1 MSADSMVS
9 EALATVPKAVAAGI
23 VDMGTGMLLAVKT
36 TDSHPQDV
44 LDMLAA
50 ATKDLFEGDTVMSIE
65 DTFKKIRSDSTPSHY
80 FKEIIVN
87 SENLI
92 HIFARV
98 KSDPSIILAV
108 VTRIDANLGM
118 VMTKARHVSNNGTV

>member
-1 MSADSMVS
+1 
-9 EALATVPKAVAAGI
+9 
-23 VDMGTGMLLAVKT
+23 
-36 TDSHPQDV
+36 
-44 LDMLAA
+44 MLAA

-65 DTFKKIRSDSTPSHY
+65 DTFKKIRNDSTPLHY

-92 HIFARV
+92 HIFARI
-98 KSDPSIILAV
+98 KSDPTIVLVV

-118 VMTKARHVSNNGTV
+118 VMTKARQVSSTGI